1 MLSEAIKCQEK
12 SFSLLW
18 EKGGDVPDEKWLPLY
33 QATYL
38 VDVRITQ
45 AQEYG
50 VERLIDEGRGSVVE
64 SLKLQA
70 KWNYLTLVNALGK

>member
-1 MLSEAIKCQEK
+1 MLSEAIRYQEK

-18 EKGGDVPDEKWLPLY
+18 DKGGNVPDEKWLPLY

-50 VERLIDEGRGSVVE
+50 VERLDAKTIRGLE
-64 SLKLQA
+64 FEA
-70 KWNYLTLVNALGK
+70 KSNYLALKKAFGK

>member
-1 MLSEAIKCQEK
+1 MLSEAIAYQEK
-12 SFSLLW
+12 SFGLLW
-18 EKGGDVPDEKWLPLY
+18 EKGGKIPDEKWLPLY

-50 VERLIDEGRGSVVE
+50 VERLDEKTIRSIKFE
-64 SLKLQA
+64 A
-70 KWNYLTLVNALGK
+70 KGNYLALKKTLAE

>member
-18 EKGGDVPDEKWLPLY
+18 EKGGDVPDEKWFPLY
-33 QATYL
+33 QTTYL
-38 VDVRITQ
+38 IDVKITK

-50 VERLIDEGRGSVVE
+50 GEKLIDKGRGSVVE

-70 KWNYLTLVNALGK
+70 KRNYLTLVNALGK

>member
-1 MLSEAIKCQEK
+1 MLSEAIAYQEK

-18 EKGGDVPDEKWLPLY
+18 DKGGDVPDEKWLPLY

-38 VDVRITQ
+38 VDVRIAQ

-50 VERLIDEGRGSVVE
+50 VERLDEKIIRNIKFEAKGNYFA
-64 SLKLQA
+64 LK
-70 KWNYLTLVNALGK
+70 KALAE

>member
-1 MLSEAIKCQEK
+1 MLSEAIAYQEK

-18 EKGGDVPDEKWLPLY
+18 EKGEDVPDEKWLPLY

-50 VERLIDEGRGSVVE
+50 VERLDEKTLR
-64 SLKLQA
+64 SLKFQA
-70 KWNYLTLVNALGK
+70 KGNYFALKKALAE

>member
-1 MLSEAIKCQEK
+1 MLSEAIAYQEK

-50 VERLIDEGRGSVVE
+50 VERLDEKILRRIKFE
-64 SLKLQA
+64 AKANYFALK
-70 KWNYLTLVNALGK
+70 KTLDE